1 MEETTP
7 IIEQPTQQPTTQP
20 ADNGNKGGGERLFT
34 QEEVNHIVRD
44 RLAKDRAKR
53 APAEP
58 TEAEKREAALTAR
71 ESRLSCREHLLDNGL
86 PSSLLDAFDT
96 SDVEK
101 FKNAVDVV
109 SGLIAERATGAAP
122 APLYDPLPP
131 VVNAPAAGFE
141 RGKKH
146 KPRQVNQ

>member
-20 ADNGNKGGGERLFT
+20 ADNGKQGSGERLFT
-34 QEEVNHIVRD
+34 QEEVNNIVRD

-96 SDVEK
+96 SDVDK
-101 FKNAVDVV
+101 FKKAVDVV
-109 SGLIAERATGAAP
+109 SGVIAERAKGIEP
-122 APLYDPLPP
+122 APLYTNLPP
-131 VVNAPAAGFE
+131 VVDAPAAGFE

>member
-7 IIEQPTQQPTTQP
+7 IIEQPTQHPTTQP

-53 APAEP
+53 TPAEP
-58 TEAEKREAALTAR
+58 TEVEKREAALTAR

-101 FKNAVDVV
+101 FKKAVDVV
-109 SGLIAERATGAAP
+109 SGLIAERAKGVEP
-122 APLYDPLPP
+122 APLYTNLPH
-131 VVNAPAAGFE
+131 VFGAPAEGFE

>member
-1 MEETTP
+1 MEETPP

-34 QEEVNHIVRD
+34 QEEVNNIVRD

-58 TEAEKREAALTAR
+58 SEAEKKEAELTAR

-96 SDVEK
+96 SDVDK
-101 FKNAVDVV
+101 FKKAVDVV
-109 SGLIAERATGAAP
+109 SELIVERARYAGP
-122 APLYDPLPP
+122 APLYDPTVPTSGKP
-131 VVNAPAAGFE
+131 VTGFE

>member
-1 MEETTP
+1 MEETTL

-20 ADNGNKGGGERLFT
+20 AENGKQGSGKLFT
-34 QEEVNHIVRD
+34 QEEVNNIVRD

-58 TEAEKREAALTAR
+58 SEAEKKEMELTAR
-71 ESRLSCREHLLDNGL
+71 ESRLSCREHLLENGL
-86 PSSLLDAFDT
+86 PTSLLDAFDT
-96 SDVEK
+96 SDINR
-101 FKNAVDVV
+101 FKKAVDVV
-109 SGLIAERATGAAP
+109 TGLIADKARSLEP
-122 APLYDPLPP
+122 APLYSNLSP
-131 VVNAPAAGFE
+131 VIDAPVAGFE

>member
-1 MEETTP
+1 MEENTP

-58 TEAEKREAALTAR
+58 TEAEKKEMELTAR

-96 SDVEK
+96 SDVDK
-101 FKNAVDVV
+101 FKKAVDVV
-109 SGLIAERATGAAP
+109 SGIIAEKAKGMEP
-122 APLYDPLPP
+122 APLYNPDVP
-131 VVNAPAAGFE
+131 VSGTPATGFE

-146 KPRQVNQ
+146 TPRQVNQ

>member
-1 MEETTP
+1 MFTQAEVDR
-7 IIEQPTQQPTTQP
+7 II
-20 ADNGNKGGGERLFT
+20 KERL
-34 QEEVNHIVRD
+34 ER
-44 RLAKDRAKR
+44 DRAKR

-101 FKNAVDVV
+101 FKKAVDVV
-109 SGLIAERATGAAP
+109 SGLIADKARNLEP
-122 APLYDPLPP
+122 APLYSNLTP
-131 VVNAPAAGFE
+131 VIDAPVTGFE